1 MVETYTKEERI
12 SDRVQELV
20 QEGFDAGTL
29 TTYDSQDELMRV
41 NSDGSYSGE
50 MLIGFEVQLG
60 DYSADPDTA
69 GTLDWRRV
77 FITLEALTAL
87 YTQAH
92 ADVEA
97 GRIDGAEGL
106 R

>member
-1 MVETYTKEERI
+1 MDTLSKREMI
-12 SDRVQELV
+12 SQRVAELV
-20 QEGFDAGTL
+20 QERYETL
-29 TTYDSQDELMRV
+29 ETYDRADQLQRTLR
-41 NSDGSYSGE
+41 DGTVVGE
-50 MLIGFEVQLG
+50 RLIGFDVQFG
-60 DYSADPDTA
+60 DYHVDPAADTA
-69 GTLDWRRV
+69 EFREV

-97 GRIDGAEGL
+97 GRIDGAMGGG